1 MSVQCQDTLH
11 DFLNY
16 FPPRFSAARIR
27 SASRRAATRI
37 ASVTLQAVDS
47 GNQPLLIQGGQFLA
61 GANPISARW
70 VNALFTVQ

>member
-1 MSVQCQDTLH
+1 GKVQQVPGPNGTVRLSFSRSGAGQDSGIL
-11 DFLNY
+11 
-16 FPPRFSAARIR
+16 
-27 SASRRAATRI
+27 

-61 GANPISARW
+61 GTNPISARW